1 MVKKTDG
8 DLAKTRCG
16 WCLKTPLYIE
26 YHDREWGLPVHN
38 ERTLFEFLTLESAQ
52 AGLSWLT
59 ILQKRENYR
68 EAFSDFDPEQV
79 ARFTDKKIE
88 KLLSNPG
95 IVRNRQK
102 VVAAVS
108 NARLF
113 LDIQKEFGSFD
124 KYSWAFV
131 GGKPIVNRRKSMQEV
146 PATTAESDLF
156 SKDLKQKGF
165 KFTGSTIIYAHMQA
179 TGMVNDHLITCFR
192 YQEVQSRSKI

>member
-1 MVKKTDG
+1 MTKTEADS
-8 DLAKTRCG
+8 AKTRCG
-16 WCLKTPLYIE
+16 WCLKTPTYID
-26 YHDREWGLPVHN
+26 YHDREWGLPVHD
-38 ERTLFEFLTLESAQ
+38 ERKLFEFLTLESAQ

-68 EAFSDFDPEQV
+68 EAFSDFDPEKV
-79 ARFTDKKIE
+79 AKFTDKKIE
-88 KLLSNPG
+88 QLLSNPG

-102 VVAAVS
+102 VVAAVT

-131 GGKPIVNRRKSMQEV
+131 GGKPIVNRRKSLLEV
-146 PATTAESDLF
+146 PATTAESDFF
-156 SKDLKQKGF
+156 SKDLKKRGF

-192 YQEVQSRSKI
+192 YHEIQSRTKI